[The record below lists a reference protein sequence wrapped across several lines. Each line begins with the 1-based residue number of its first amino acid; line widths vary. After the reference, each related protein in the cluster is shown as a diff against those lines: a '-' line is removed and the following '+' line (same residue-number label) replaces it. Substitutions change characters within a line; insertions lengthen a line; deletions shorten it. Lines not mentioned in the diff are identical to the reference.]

1 MSISRDELATNL
13 GRIRERIARACARSG
28 RDPSSVRL
36 VGASKTVA
44 PELVHQAFAEG
55 VTEFGENYLRELV
68 EKRPSAPDA
77 TWHYIGALQS
87 GTAHRVAECADVVET
102 LASRRASE
110 RLARRASER
119 GRTIDALIEVD
130 FTGERTGV
138 APEHLGSVA
147 GHAASLAGLR
157 LAGLMT
163 VPPVPTVPDDARP
176 WFRRLRELGDE
187 LRKAHPTAVELSMG
201 MSLDYEI
208 AVEEGATM
216 VRIGAALF
224 GARPPRT

>member
-1 MSISRDELATNL
+1 M
-13 GRIRERIARACARSG
+13 
-28 RDPSSVRL
+28 RL

-44 PELVHQAFAEG
+44 PEVIRDAVDAGLA
-55 VTEFGENYLRELV
+55 EFGENYLRELV
-68 EKRPSAPDA
+68 QKRPVAPDA

-87 GTAHRVAECADVVET
+87 GTAHRVAEYADVVQT
-102 LASRRASE
+102 LASERATE
-110 RLARRASER
+110 RLARRAAER
-119 GRTIDALIEVD
+119 DRVIDALIEVD
-130 FTGERTGV
+130 FTGGRSGV
-138 APEHLGSVA
+138 APEQLA
-147 GHAASLAGLR
+147 EAARHASSQRGLR

-163 VPPVPTVPDDARP
+163 IPPVPRVPEDARP
-176 WFRRLRELGDE
+176 WFRRLRELRDG
-187 LRKAHPTAVELSMG
+187 LLQAHPGAVELSMG

>member
-1 MSISRDELATNL
+1 M
-13 GRIRERIARACARSG
+13 
-28 RDPSSVRL
+28 
-36 VGASKTVA
+36 
-44 PELVHQAFAEG
+44 
-55 VTEFGENYLRELV
+55 
-68 EKRPSAPDA
+68 APDA

-102 LASRRASE
+102 LASERATE
-110 RLARRASER
+110 RLARRAAER
-119 GRTIDALIEVD
+119 GRVIDALIEVD
-130 FTGERTGV
+130 FTGGRAGV
-138 APEHLGSVA
+138 APEHLASVA
-147 GHAASLAGLR
+147 RHAASQPGLR

-163 VPPVPTVPDDARP
+163 IPPVPTRSGGRAPLVRGACGSS
-176 WFRRLRELGDE
+176 ETASSQ
-187 LRKAHPTAVELSMG
+187 AHPEAVELSMG